1 MTATTTTT
9 RGLGNFYVRLQNLS
23 TPVRW
28 MVLAAGG
35 MFALTFVA
43 HFGKGDPALLT
54 SDSASGAMIRW
65 AAPILLAG
73 LGGLFAERAGI
84 VNIGLEGMMV
94 LGTWGAAWGGI
105 NYGPW
110 WGLVIGAGFGAL
122 GGLLHAIATV
132 SFGVD
137 HIISGV
143 AINILAP
150 GVTRYLSDQVFSN
163 YDGGSISQS
172 PGAGHFAK
180 FNVPFLSGG
189 DYFFGWNAP
198 NTLGWI
204 DKKGW
209 FFISDV
215 AAIIRGM
222 FVQITWFTVLV
233 YLLVPISGFVLWR
246 TRFGLRVR
254 ISGERPG
261 AGESLGVN
269 IYLHKYLAVIIS
281 GAFAGLAGAFIVL
294 ELTGFYRQG
303 QTTSRGFIGL
313 AALIFGN
320 WRPGGV
326 LMGSLVFGY
335 PFGLALR
342 DLGGDATHNLLLVIS
357 VALFIVVIWAARRG
371 KRTDALLAGGLGG
384 ATLIWYILSTTAP
397 KWLPNA
403 MPYVMV
409 LLTLIFLS
417 QHLRMPA
424 ADGQI
429 YRKGET

>member
-1 MTATTTTT
+1 MTATATNNSTPAN
-9 RGLGNFYVRLQNLS
+9 LYVRLQNMP
-23 TPVRW
+23 TAVRW
-28 MVLAAGG
+28 MLLAAAG
-35 MFALTFVA
+35 MFALTSVA

-54 SDSASGAMIRW
+54 SGSASGAMVRW

-150 GVTRYLSDQVFSN
+150 GVTRYLSDQIFTN

-172 PGAGHFAK
+172 PGAGHLAK
-180 FNVPFLSGG
+180 FNVPFISGG
-189 DYFFGWNAP
+189 HYFFGWKAP
-198 NTLGWI
+198 NTLGWL
-204 DKKGW
+204 DKKDW
-209 FFISDV
+209 FFVSDV

-233 YLLVPISGFVLWR
+233 YLLVPISGFILWR

-269 IYLHKYLAVIIS
+269 IYFHKYMAVIIS

-320 WRPGGV
+320 WRPGGI
-326 LMGSLVFGY
+326 LAGALVFGY

-342 DLGGDATHNLLLVIS
+342 DLGGDATHNLLLVIA
-357 VALFIVVIWAARRG
+357 VALFLVVIWAARRG
-371 KRTDALLAGGLGG
+371 KRNDALLAGGLGG

-397 KWLPNA
+397 KWLPNT